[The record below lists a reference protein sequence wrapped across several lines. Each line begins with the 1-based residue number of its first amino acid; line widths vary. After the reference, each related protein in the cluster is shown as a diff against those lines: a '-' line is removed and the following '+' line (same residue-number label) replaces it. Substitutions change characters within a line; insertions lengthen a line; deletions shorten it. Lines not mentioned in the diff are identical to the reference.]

1 MGLNKASFFFLRIN
15 HTYLVFLA
23 LYSAVCIGVTY
34 FDDIKEY
41 IQSKFR
47 HEEKES

>member
-1 MGLNKASFFFLRIN
+1 MDEETLERIFG
-15 HTYLVFLA
+15 VLA

-34 FDDIKEY
+34 FDDIKGY

>member
-1 MGLNKASFFFLRIN
+1 MDEETLERIFG
-15 HTYLVFLA
+15 VFGTIF
-23 LYSAVCIGVTY
+23 AVCIGVTY
-34 FDDIKEY
+34 FDDIKGY